1 MDSHLRQLIRQSQ
14 QFPETAAA
22 NLTEVFTNIKSILA
36 DKKPN
41 ESLPIGFDI
50 FVLLAEEAVKNG
62 LDAISKECLRIYLSL
77 DAPNNQF
84 RARAFLAQA
93 KLLQPTSSEHP
104 EALEKPIAY
113 VLKTIE
119 LCRKIPKYH
128 FLVFNASVVYSELV
142 RPFLKP
148 HFRRFLCQSLSQV
161 VKALEAIDDKD
172 YEWRAEL
179 MKILL
184 ECYIDAGLRKESLLL
199 AEQAANFVT
208 KNVPGHFKD
217 LLELISVNSLG
228 EHGKLQWWIRGSAEL
243 AIYYRLCKLKVAIK
257 ERDAEVV
264 PAQEMAKI
272 YRQLL
277 AEDDVTVQ
285 APKGKKDA
293 KKSQA
298 ASKADAPAIS
308 TKRLSQH
315 SPEKPKLLL
324 ELARLAVDQGQ
335 FDLATQCLSAIKACP
350 PLPDQHFYTEVEF
363 LNCYF
368 IVKKLGPNEESYA
381 KPIVQLRQQAIERC
395 HEALLNA
402 NRQGRPDTI
411 QAGCATQF
419 NLILPLLQ
427 PNLRNLVRKP
437 LSLVAQSLE
446 AIDSLQ
452 FRLRC
457 QVHIELARIEA
468 DLEQV
473 QPALEHLRK
482 AASFDDFS
490 EYREGIA
497 AMQKRLLL
505 RSELY
510 REPDS
515 PEDRACQMLE
525 QAEAASGKAVGVRM
539 RRALLAQVGLALA
552 PDAFGAAMEAE
563 NSGAGGGGQPKLG
576 DPTQLHL
583 YAAKASQYRQ
593 SIDKISG
600 HLKRLGAT
608 NDRVRAR
615 LWADLARTA
624 RSQEVWDV
632 CRVAC
637 RFCLLYDDGRWKNP
651 VPQAKPEGDSKK
663 KKKQQHQQ
671 TSPDPTQPQQPQ
683 SGSGNASDDHDSDAE
698 KSKRGSVDSRGG
710 SDAFLDAASAA
721 PATRPNLYE
730 KELVRTLAEVGFIC
744 AESHVHLVRSQ
755 GVQLYERPLPPK
767 DTRKL
772 PRGQVRKDPEADP
785 DWNAYCD
792 WVTELSAFCLSCFVR
807 SAQLGLELNEPW
819 LVTSAAAYVWNYGQH
834 LLAMGRQNLLA
845 QHLLPLVDCLRRG
858 GHDGRTELLVN
869 VCTAAGYGLIR
880 EWLPPLPKRQPAA
893 GEGEDGADGA
903 AAPAAK
909 KKPGSGKAKPQAAA
923 PVQIS
928 PEGVPDCKRAVEVT
942 AYALDVTNGNRPE
955 DAIAVGMRYPL
966 LQVWLQAKQMCQQA
980 VGKGLGAEEG
990 LDSYDPPRQMTRAC
1004 AAVEMLW
1011 LGRNGVMEF
1020 KEAPG
1025 VGEAAQMVTDCQW
1038 TDNLVALQLWVK
1050 LAFIALE
1057 MQENNLVLKCS
1068 DKALQLDGHLDDGQQ
1083 QQQPQIQQHRQTVGR
1098 EHLSLAASL
1107 KGQAL
1112 MRLMQGKMAVR
1123 RQAMSAFLLACR
1135 HARQARS
1142 YQLIAAAARLYWNAA
1157 ASLVGQPIERQL
1169 LLEPLQTML
1178 EAMSATVDRKRLK
1191 KLFER
1196 PEGQEGSAAA
1206 AAPEEDDSPTDPEER
1221 RLEQKIQFVQSAP
1234 EQTVLGLFPP
1244 AVSPPP
1250 SAKQLEE
1257 DLTLRANMYGVLF
1270 QAYADKGD
1278 LDKGSKA
1285 MDDAI
1290 ASMPRT
1296 KHRLLIFKH
1305 RILTRAKLGQS
1316 VAMDIQ
1322 KFRNEP
1328 EDKQAELW
1336 RIVALSSHG
1345 MKSQLEAYKNAIEC
1359 LTLPEHD
1366 WLKVDLLVEFSQ
1378 WLYTNGFPLELCTA
1392 QVDWAIDILLGM
1404 AFEEPVKEDTDKK
1417 ARGKARQK
1425 GPPSAA
1431 STVASQQSK
1440 KAAAAKSAATAGSAK
1455 DAAKTLPHQSEAE
1468 EKQEKDQQQMILPAE
1483 KRIVIGANPSA
1494 KPVASFSAL
1503 FNARQLDNLLRCFCL
1518 LARLT
1523 TPASPAHRH
1532 ALHAAHACVLRLF
1545 QVALPAGLTATREAA
1560 KTKVEEKPG
1569 GGGGKGGKG
1578 GKGGGKEKEPQ
1589 KEKPKRKGGLDFVP
1603 QTTEDWATYD
1613 VPDELLEVFRR
1624 QDLMPAAGLGRHNIA
1639 KPTITLYYC
1648 RLLTEKLR
1656 NSGLSHL
1663 SLPVLALQDCL
1674 TRDLCKS
1681 RPANCLVHLTAMD
1694 VCLELNL
1701 HKGVE
1706 FHEFCAGELAPGV
1719 DELTENRKMLVQWR
1733 ERRAQVRR
1741 EEARARETLAELAR
1755 ELGRDP
1761 AELTAAAG
1769 AVHGGGGDAE
1779 DDSLAGGHLGEQL
1792 GELQLHTQWLE
1803 MARLLTEQAQYQT
1816 ARLLLREVQLTAS
1829 EIGDRRCLAGALQE
1843 LGRLA
1848 LREKQFGQAAQ
1859 CVRQAQAMMQGW
1871 ASEEDWFLSCQLL
1884 IEATAGDYTK
1894 KDALSRAKTEALRSI
1909 AVFEEL
1915 GRQRSNKASLIDF
1928 LVGRLELL
1936 FGRLQIAWA
1945 LDRLSQRLCSRGRA
1959 HRWLEVAR
1967 RFLHCGLERLTNG
1980 RDFRHALE
1988 CFQQLGTCQME
1999 MSRLASDEEGKRQML
2014 VDAASCFRAA
2024 TRYAEAFVADAQT
2037 SGPPGDLRKV
2047 CPPAHRLAAAA
2058 KLSLADC
2065 LLQLLEIQ
2073 VDEERTQAE
2082 LQLAKSADT
2091 KAVEEFVQ
2099 ETPRLTESQ
2108 SAWMSKVRLAF
2119 DLAVG
2124 QLQDAHSLSAP
2135 GGPLPTRAHSLALIG
2150 RALRLLA
2157 SRLDPDSPAQWRLLD
2172 IDPSAWPAGDS
2183 GDTAAAAAAGTDAE
2197 VAEEAGEDKDS
2208 SATAVKTPPLVA
2220 AAAREREAKAAR
2232 RTRQAW
2238 TAFQRSRDR
2247 LAQATEVL
2255 QQAQTVALHK
2265 DALDVASQ
2273 ASQELLECI
2282 GQFDLSIAWQ
2292 QLTLHQSCE
2301 TAKQLR
2307 RTLRLALRDSNLS
2320 ETAALINQLDNLE
2333 AEAAFCN
2340 GLQSRVAAAARDT
2353 LRRTSLAW
2361 RQSCVDHAHQD
2372 IGKSLPPFL
2381 GFLALQHSPDC
2392 RYLYAGAMERQRAAK
2407 PGKAAQSGAGAAGH
2421 PLQSRSFVLRRDT
2434 SKERLERLLDEVRDF
2449 KSEVGTLVLKHE
2461 YQRSQAAKQK
2471 RMLEAITAGV
2481 DGERSGSANQL
2492 TEEHKADLE
2501 LLQTWFARL
2510 VADTAEYIGPALHRF
2525 ERLNRPSS
2533 ATTVSTS
2540 RREQQQQQQPDDCLV
2555 LLIDPNLA
2563 ELPLEALQQLHFD
2576 SLSGMSRDFSLQLVA
2591 RRLFGSKHLLDEDG
2605 GAGGGTGDD
2614 EEDDDQ
2620 RAAAVGGGGG
2630 GGAGGKAGKDK
2641 ASKAISRIPGLRDAS
2656 KKQSKIIPLVRPVP
2670 PGHLAVDTSHIRH
2683 VVDPYLDC
2691 AETEQ
2696 WKPLDQFR
2704 AMMERPERAQQF
2716 TPRWLGVTGDDHAP
2730 SVGEYEVYLREGT
2743 GFIFYGME
2751 RFLAHV
2757 PPHAVA
2763 SLGLTDCRLVALFDM
2778 AQTSQSF
2785 LRQSKIDVV
2794 KRSDQLRLEK
2804 PVETALLMT
2813 LAGVPALCCHQ
2824 WASTL
2829 KENATRLGTFLADVL
2844 EGGKTV
2850 GQAVNFV
2857 YEPYKRANPED
2868 AAAAASDEPAAPA
2881 TGEAI
2886 NGDAAAAA
2894 AGMLDGQALQDAAT
2908 ATGADAGTAMTETPA
2923 GAAATDGFEA
2933 DAAAA
2938 NRTSFN
2944 MILYGL
2950 PNILVT
2956 LIDK

>member
-1 MDSHLRQLIRQSQ
+1 
-14 QFPETAAA
+14 
-22 NLTEVFTNIKSILA
+22 
-36 DKKPN
+36 
-41 ESLPIGFDI
+41 
-50 FVLLAEEAVKNG
+50 
-62 LDAISKECLRIYLSL
+62 
-77 DAPNNQF
+77 
-84 RARAFLAQA
+84 
-93 KLLQPTSSEHP
+93 
-104 EALEKPIAY
+104 
-113 VLKTIE
+113 
-119 LCRKIPKYH
+119 
-128 FLVFNASVVYSELV
+128 
-142 RPFLKP
+142 
-148 HFRRFLCQSLSQV
+148 
-161 VKALEAIDDKD
+161 
-172 YEWRAEL
+172 
-179 MKILL
+179 
-184 ECYIDAGLRKESLLL
+184 
-199 AEQAANFVT
+199 
-208 KNVPGHFKD
+208 
-217 LLELISVNSLG
+217 LG

-243 AIYYRLCKLKVAIK
+243 AIYYRLCKLKV
-257 ERDAEVV
+257 
-264 PAQEMAKI
+264 
-272 YRQLL
+272 
-277 AEDDVTVQ
+277 
-285 APKGKKDA
+285 
-293 KKSQA
+293 KSQA

-515 PEDRACQMLE
+515 AEDRACQMLE

-563 NSGAGGGGQPKLG
+563 NSGAGGGGQLKLG

-583 YAAKASQYRQ
+583 Y
-593 SIDKISG
+593 
-600 HLKRLGAT
+600 
-608 NDRVRAR
+608 
-615 LWADLARTA
+615 ADLARTA

-651 VPQAKPEGDSKK
+651 VP
-663 KKKQQHQQ
+663 Q

-1004 AAVEMLW
+1004 TAVEMLW

-1038 TDNLVALQLWVK
+1038 IDNLVALQLWVK

-1068 DKALQLDGHLDDGQQ
+1068 DKALHLDGHLDDGQQ

-1359 LTLPEHD
+1359 ITLPEHD

-1455 DAAKTLPHQSEAE
+1455 D
-1468 EKQEKDQQQMILPAE
+1468 
-1483 KRIVIGANPSA
+1483 
-1494 KPVASFSAL
+1494 
-1503 FNARQLDNLLRCFCL
+1503 
-1518 LARLT
+1518 
-1523 TPASPAHRH
+1523 
-1532 ALHAAHACVLRLF
+1532 
-1545 QVALPAGLTATREAA
+1545 
-1560 KTKVEEKPG
+1560 
-1569 GGGGKGGKG
+1569 
-1578 GKGGGKEKEPQ
+1578 
-1589 KEKPKRKGGLDFVP
+1589 
-1603 QTTEDWATYD
+1603 
-1613 VPDELLEVFRR
+1613 
-1624 QDLMPAAGLGRHNIA
+1624 
-1639 KPTITLYYC
+1639 
-1648 RLLTEKLR
+1648 
-1656 NSGLSHL
+1656 
-1663 SLPVLALQDCL
+1663 
-1674 TRDLCKS
+1674 
-1681 RPANCLVHLTAMD
+1681 
-1694 VCLELNL
+1694 
-1701 HKGVE
+1701 
-1706 FHEFCAGELAPGV
+1706 
-1719 DELTENRKMLVQWR
+1719 
-1733 ERRAQVRR
+1733 
-1741 EEARARETLAELAR
+1741 
-1755 ELGRDP
+1755 
-1761 AELTAAAG
+1761 
-1769 AVHGGGGDAE
+1769 
-1779 DDSLAGGHLGEQL
+1779 
-1792 GELQLHTQWLE
+1792 
-1803 MARLLTEQAQYQT
+1803 
-1816 ARLLLREVQLTAS
+1816 
-1829 EIGDRRCLAGALQE
+1829 
-1843 LGRLA
+1843 
-1848 LREKQFGQAAQ
+1848 
-1859 CVRQAQAMMQGW
+1859 
-1871 ASEEDWFLSCQLL
+1871 
-1884 IEATAGDYTK
+1884 
-1894 KDALSRAKTEALRSI
+1894 
-1909 AVFEEL
+1909 
-1915 GRQRSNKASLIDF
+1915 
-1928 LVGRLELL
+1928 
-1936 FGRLQIAWA
+1936 
-1945 LDRLSQRLCSRGRA
+1945 
-1959 HRWLEVAR
+1959 
-1967 RFLHCGLERLTNG
+1967 
-1980 RDFRHALE
+1980 
-1988 CFQQLGTCQME
+1988 
-1999 MSRLASDEEGKRQML
+1999 
-2014 VDAASCFRAA
+2014 
-2024 TRYAEAFVADAQT
+2024 
-2037 SGPPGDLRKV
+2037 
-2047 CPPAHRLAAAA
+2047 
-2058 KLSLADC
+2058 
-2065 LLQLLEIQ
+2065 
-2073 VDEERTQAE
+2073 
-2082 LQLAKSADT
+2082 
-2091 KAVEEFVQ
+2091 
-2099 ETPRLTESQ
+2099 
-2108 SAWMSKVRLAF
+2108 
-2119 DLAVG
+2119 
-2124 QLQDAHSLSAP
+2124 
-2135 GGPLPTRAHSLALIG
+2135 
-2150 RALRLLA
+2150 
-2157 SRLDPDSPAQWRLLD
+2157 
-2172 IDPSAWPAGDS
+2172 
-2183 GDTAAAAAAGTDAE
+2183 
-2197 VAEEAGEDKDS
+2197 
-2208 SATAVKTPPLVA
+2208 
-2220 AAAREREAKAAR
+2220 
-2232 RTRQAW
+2232 
-2238 TAFQRSRDR
+2238 
-2247 LAQATEVL
+2247 
-2255 QQAQTVALHK
+2255 
-2265 DALDVASQ
+2265 
-2273 ASQELLECI
+2273 
-2282 GQFDLSIAWQ
+2282 
-2292 QLTLHQSCE
+2292 
-2301 TAKQLR
+2301 
-2307 RTLRLALRDSNLS
+2307 
-2320 ETAALINQLDNLE
+2320 
-2333 AEAAFCN
+2333 
-2340 GLQSRVAAAARDT
+2340 
-2353 LRRTSLAW
+2353 
-2361 RQSCVDHAHQD
+2361 
-2372 IGKSLPPFL
+2372 
-2381 GFLALQHSPDC
+2381 
-2392 RYLYAGAMERQRAAK
+2392 
-2407 PGKAAQSGAGAAGH
+2407 
-2421 PLQSRSFVLRRDT
+2421 
-2434 SKERLERLLDEVRDF
+2434 
-2449 KSEVGTLVLKHE
+2449 
-2461 YQRSQAAKQK
+2461 
-2471 RMLEAITAGV
+2471 
-2481 DGERSGSANQL
+2481 
-2492 TEEHKADLE
+2492 
-2501 LLQTWFARL
+2501 
-2510 VADTAEYIGPALHRF
+2510 
-2525 ERLNRPSS
+2525 
-2533 ATTVSTS
+2533 
-2540 RREQQQQQQPDDCLV
+2540 
-2555 LLIDPNLA
+2555 
-2563 ELPLEALQQLHFD
+2563 
-2576 SLSGMSRDFSLQLVA
+2576 
-2591 RRLFGSKHLLDEDG
+2591 
-2605 GAGGGTGDD
+2605 
-2614 EEDDDQ
+2614 
-2620 RAAAVGGGGG
+2620 
-2630 GGAGGKAGKDK
+2630 
-2641 ASKAISRIPGLRDAS
+2641 
-2656 KKQSKIIPLVRPVP
+2656 
-2670 PGHLAVDTSHIRH
+2670 
-2683 VVDPYLDC
+2683 
-2691 AETEQ
+2691 
-2696 WKPLDQFR
+2696 
-2704 AMMERPERAQQF
+2704 
-2716 TPRWLGVTGDDHAP
+2716 
-2730 SVGEYEVYLREGT
+2730 
-2743 GFIFYGME
+2743 
-2751 RFLAHV
+2751 
-2757 PPHAVA
+2757 
-2763 SLGLTDCRLVALFDM
+2763 
-2778 AQTSQSF
+2778 
-2785 LRQSKIDVV
+2785 
-2794 KRSDQLRLEK
+2794 
-2804 PVETALLMT
+2804 
-2813 LAGVPALCCHQ
+2813 
-2824 WASTL
+2824 
-2829 KENATRLGTFLADVL
+2829 
-2844 EGGKTV
+2844 
-2850 GQAVNFV
+2850 
-2857 YEPYKRANPED
+2857 
-2868 AAAAASDEPAAPA
+2868 
-2881 TGEAI
+2881 
-2886 NGDAAAAA
+2886 
-2894 AGMLDGQALQDAAT
+2894 
-2908 ATGADAGTAMTETPA
+2908 
-2923 GAAATDGFEA
+2923 
-2933 DAAAA
+2933 
-2938 NRTSFN
+2938 
-2944 MILYGL
+2944 
-2950 PNILVT
+2950 
-2956 LIDK
+2956 

>member
-1 MDSHLRQLIRQSQ
+1 
-14 QFPETAAA
+14 
-22 NLTEVFTNIKSILA
+22 
-36 DKKPN
+36 
-41 ESLPIGFDI
+41 
-50 FVLLAEEAVKNG
+50 
-62 LDAISKECLRIYLSL
+62 
-77 DAPNNQF
+77 
-84 RARAFLAQA
+84 
-93 KLLQPTSSEHP
+93 
-104 EALEKPIAY
+104 
-113 VLKTIE
+113 
-119 LCRKIPKYH
+119 
-128 FLVFNASVVYSELV
+128 
-142 RPFLKP
+142 
-148 HFRRFLCQSLSQV
+148 
-161 VKALEAIDDKD
+161 
-172 YEWRAEL
+172 
-179 MKILL
+179 
-184 ECYIDAGLRKESLLL
+184 
-199 AEQAANFVT
+199 
-208 KNVPGHFKD
+208 
-217 LLELISVNSLG
+217 
-228 EHGKLQWWIRGSAEL
+228 
-243 AIYYRLCKLKVAIK
+243 
-257 ERDAEVV
+257 
-264 PAQEMAKI
+264 
-272 YRQLL
+272 
-277 AEDDVTVQ
+277 
-285 APKGKKDA
+285 
-293 KKSQA
+293 
-298 ASKADAPAIS
+298 
-308 TKRLSQH
+308 
-315 SPEKPKLLL
+315 
-324 ELARLAVDQGQ
+324 
-335 FDLATQCLSAIKACP
+335 
-350 PLPDQHFYTEVEF
+350 
-363 LNCYF
+363 
-368 IVKKLGPNEESYA
+368 
-381 KPIVQLRQQAIERC
+381 
-395 HEALLNA
+395 
-402 NRQGRPDTI
+402 
-411 QAGCATQF
+411 
-419 NLILPLLQ
+419 
-427 PNLRNLVRKP
+427 
-437 LSLVAQSLE
+437 
-446 AIDSLQ
+446 
-452 FRLRC
+452 
-457 QVHIELARIEA
+457 
-468 DLEQV
+468 
-473 QPALEHLRK
+473 
-482 AASFDDFS
+482 
-490 EYREGIA
+490 
-497 AMQKRLLL
+497 
-505 RSELY
+505 
-510 REPDS
+510 
-515 PEDRACQMLE
+515 
-525 QAEAASGKAVGVRM
+525 
-539 RRALLAQVGLALA
+539 
-552 PDAFGAAMEAE
+552 
-563 NSGAGGGGQPKLG
+563 
-576 DPTQLHL
+576 
-583 YAAKASQYRQ
+583 
-593 SIDKISG
+593 
-600 HLKRLGAT
+600 
-608 NDRVRAR
+608 
-615 LWADLARTA
+615 
-624 RSQEVWDV
+624 
-632 CRVAC
+632 
-637 RFCLLYDDGRWKNP
+637 
-651 VPQAKPEGDSKK
+651 
-663 KKKQQHQQ
+663 
-671 TSPDPTQPQQPQ
+671 
-683 SGSGNASDDHDSDAE
+683 
-698 KSKRGSVDSRGG
+698 
-710 SDAFLDAASAA
+710 
-721 PATRPNLYE
+721 
-730 KELVRTLAEVGFIC
+730 
-744 AESHVHLVRSQ
+744 
-755 GVQLYERPLPPK
+755 
-767 DTRKL
+767 
-772 PRGQVRKDPEADP
+772 
-785 DWNAYCD
+785 
-792 WVTELSAFCLSCFVR
+792 
-807 SAQLGLELNEPW
+807 
-819 LVTSAAAYVWNYGQH
+819 
-834 LLAMGRQNLLA
+834 
-845 QHLLPLVDCLRRG
+845 
-858 GHDGRTELLVN
+858 
-869 VCTAAGYGLIR
+869 
-880 EWLPPLPKRQPAA
+880 
-893 GEGEDGADGA
+893 
-903 AAPAAK
+903 
-909 KKPGSGKAKPQAAA
+909 
-923 PVQIS
+923 
-928 PEGVPDCKRAVEVT
+928 
-942 AYALDVTNGNRPE
+942 
-955 DAIAVGMRYPL
+955 
-966 LQVWLQAKQMCQQA
+966 
-980 VGKGLGAEEG
+980 
-990 LDSYDPPRQMTRAC
+990 
-1004 AAVEMLW
+1004 
-1011 LGRNGVMEF
+1011 
-1020 KEAPG
+1020 
-1025 VGEAAQMVTDCQW
+1025 
-1038 TDNLVALQLWVK
+1038 
-1050 LAFIALE
+1050 
-1057 MQENNLVLKCS
+1057 
-1068 DKALQLDGHLDDGQQ
+1068 
-1083 QQQPQIQQHRQTVGR
+1083 
-1098 EHLSLAASL
+1098 
-1107 KGQAL
+1107 
-1112 MRLMQGKMAVR
+1112 
-1123 RQAMSAFLLACR
+1123 
-1135 HARQARS
+1135 
-1142 YQLIAAAARLYWNAA
+1142 
-1157 ASLVGQPIERQL
+1157 
-1169 LLEPLQTML
+1169 
-1178 EAMSATVDRKRLK
+1178 
-1191 KLFER
+1191 
-1196 PEGQEGSAAA
+1196 
-1206 AAPEEDDSPTDPEER
+1206 
-1221 RLEQKIQFVQSAP
+1221 
-1234 EQTVLGLFPP
+1234 
-1244 AVSPPP
+1244 
-1250 SAKQLEE
+1250 
-1257 DLTLRANMYGVLF
+1257 
-1270 QAYADKGD
+1270 
-1278 LDKGSKA
+1278 
-1285 MDDAI
+1285 
-1290 ASMPRT
+1290 
-1296 KHRLLIFKH
+1296 
-1305 RILTRAKLGQS
+1305 
-1316 VAMDIQ
+1316 
-1322 KFRNEP
+1322 
-1328 EDKQAELW
+1328 
-1336 RIVALSSHG
+1336 
-1345 MKSQLEAYKNAIEC
+1345 
-1359 LTLPEHD
+1359 
-1366 WLKVDLLVEFSQ
+1366 
-1378 WLYTNGFPLELCTA
+1378 
-1392 QVDWAIDILLGM
+1392 
-1404 AFEEPVKEDTDKK
+1404 
-1417 ARGKARQK
+1417 
-1425 GPPSAA
+1425 
-1431 STVASQQSK
+1431 
-1440 KAAAAKSAATAGSAK
+1440 
-1455 DAAKTLPHQSEAE
+1455 
-1468 EKQEKDQQQMILPAE
+1468 
-1483 KRIVIGANPSA
+1483 
-1494 KPVASFSAL
+1494 
-1503 FNARQLDNLLRCFCL
+1503 
-1518 LARLT
+1518 
-1523 TPASPAHRH
+1523 PAHRH

-1578 GKGGGKEKEPQ
+1578 GKGGGKEKEELTSMIGFAGADRAAKSVIEPQ

-1701 HKGVE
+1701 YKGVE
-1706 FHEFCAGELAPGV
+1706 FHEFCAGEIAPGV

-1999 MSRLASDEEGKRQML
+1999 MSRLASDEEGKKQLL

-2037 SGPPGDLRKV
+2037 SGPPGDLRKF

-2058 KLSLADC
+2058 KQSLADC

-2082 LQLAKSADT
+2082 RQLAKSADT

-2124 QLQDAHSLSAP
+2124 QLQDAHSLSSP
-2135 GGPLPTRAHSLALIG
+2135 GGPLPTRARSLALIG

-2208 SATAVKTPPLVA
+2208 SATSVKTPPLVA

-2407 PGKAAQSGAGAAGH
+2407 PGKGELELLVCWRPLVLAPLVLAPLVLAPLSAAGAAGH

-2481 DGERSGSANQL
+2481 DGERSGSANHL

-2510 VADTAEYIGPALHRF
+2510 VADTAEYIGPRCTD
-2525 ERLNRPSS
+2525 SS
-2533 ATTVSTS
+2533 GSTDPARQPHTS

-2555 LLIDPNLA
+2555 LLIDPNMA

-2656 KKQSKIIPLVRPVP
+2656 KKQSKIIPLV
-2670 PGHLAVDTSHIRH
+2670 S
-2683 VVDPYLDC
+2683 
-2691 AETEQ
+2691 
-2696 WKPLDQFR
+2696 
-2704 AMMERPERAQQF
+2704 
-2716 TPRWLGVTGDDHAP
+2716 
-2730 SVGEYEVYLREGT
+2730 
-2743 GFIFYGME
+2743 
-2751 RFLAHV
+2751 
-2757 PPHAVA
+2757 
-2763 SLGLTDCRLVALFDM
+2763 
-2778 AQTSQSF
+2778 
-2785 LRQSKIDVV
+2785 
-2794 KRSDQLRLEK
+2794 
-2804 PVETALLMT
+2804 
-2813 LAGVPALCCHQ
+2813 
-2824 WASTL
+2824 
-2829 KENATRLGTFLADVL
+2829 
-2844 EGGKTV
+2844 
-2850 GQAVNFV
+2850 
-2857 YEPYKRANPED
+2857 
-2868 AAAAASDEPAAPA
+2868 
-2881 TGEAI
+2881 
-2886 NGDAAAAA
+2886 
-2894 AGMLDGQALQDAAT
+2894 
-2908 ATGADAGTAMTETPA
+2908 
-2923 GAAATDGFEA
+2923 GAA
-2933 DAAAA
+2933 
-2938 NRTSFN
+2938 
-2944 MILYGL
+2944 
-2950 PNILVT
+2950 
-2956 LIDK
+2956 